1 VKSDLSSRTGGP
13 ADALDAP
20 IRIRRATPDDV
31 PFLEEMLF
39 EAFHW
44 NPEAVRTPIESL
56 RADPE
61 FRKLLAGWGRTGDT
75 ALIGESQGQRI
86 GAAWYRLWSHD
97 CHSYGYVAA
106 DTPEL
111 GIAVRSVSRTQGVG
125 RSLLRALIHSAR
137 GAGIRSLSLSVD
149 PDNFACQLYEAEGFR
164 RIGEAGTSW
173 TLILEL

>member
-1 VKSDLSSRTGGP
+1 
-13 ADALDAP
+13 
-20 IRIRRATPDDV
+20 
-31 PFLEEMLF
+31 MLF

-61 FRKLLAGWGRTGDT
+61 FRKLLAGWGRLGD
-75 ALIGESQGQRI
+75 AAWIAQSKGKRI
-86 GAAWYRLWSHD
+86 GAAWYRLWSDD

-111 GIAVRSVSRTQGVG
+111 GIAVRPANRTQGVG
-125 RSLLRALIHSAR
+125 RTLLRSLIQSAR
-137 GAGIRSLSLSVD
+137 GAGVRSLSLSVD

-164 RIGEAGTSW
+164 KIGEAGTSW
-173 TLILEL
+173 TLVLEL